1 MIYQVQFL
9 HGLKIRGIL
18 ETAMKKFLGK
28 FNIYHLEIIFL
39 LVIGLIPLLWYKE
52 GYIGFGH
59 DMGFPLAPVDNFLD
73 RLYTWTDRLGPF
85 GSNAVQVL
93 PGIFIHGLEAL
104 LSSFGLSLLAVQKI
118 TYIFWF
124 VLPGLT
130 MYMLLRYLHPAKED
144 FPVRISGSLFY
155 MMNHYLLQAW
165 VIAERTKFSIVA
177 ALPLVVLLIIK
188 VLHKKESPI
197 KNSILLALT
206 LFFLNGGEGIPLLIS
221 LFVVVVTATLSFF
234 FLSNES
240 FWSKTKRLLT
250 FSLLSAFFWILL
262 SSYWLYP
269 YITSYNQTFG
279 QRFDEAWG
287 TAGAISWSQGISIN
301 TSWINLFKLQG
312 IPDWYDKPD
321 HPYANIFFTNPLLL
335 FLSFL
340 FPALALAGLL
350 NLKNLSLL
358 LFKTRIFFLG
368 LLLVAIPLS
377 AGSHS
382 PLGIFY
388 DYLLVNLPGFVMFRS
403 GFFKFGM
410 IIWFAYAY
418 LIAVGLKG
426 IIDYLKAKSGNA
438 RKKYISIALLVV
450 YTTATFI
457 YNYPFLTG
465 VFFDYAKDKSTMVKV
480 PDYVLESKKEID
492 ESRFS
497 TRTLLLP
504 NSNIR
509 TEYIEYDWGYFSL
522 VVLQNSFSRKP
533 HVISSVLARRNER
546 DLIEGMLSEYVQFGN
561 SNLIKFTGID
571 KAIVQNDF
579 ISPDYEGNPLSGVIE
594 PFEKSQDFT
603 FRNSL
608 GRWDFYNYSK
618 DNLPQIY
625 SPSKVTFVSSLG
637 DDLDLVANLPGA
649 LDGDAYLW
657 SEFPDDSKKEI
668 FDKLVIQAR
677 CADCPPSETYQI
689 YFSTSRVLIPGT
701 IFYDLGKFVT
711 EARKNLAGSPIG
723 RVEMNLSSST
733 TLISDLGSLQA
744 KRDEK
749 GIKVAARDLVK
760 NLEEI
765 RLNLDQISDPKT
777 KRELLKKIRFFLSF
791 FLSYEIQWAASA
803 QPGPIKSDLTNLETE
818 LVRSIAEIEEKIG
831 QPKIKEDG
839 KTYKYSLDVPQAG
852 DYDFY
857 LYTPPSLTN
866 GTILSV
872 NKRIYRAQKL
882 DSNWHKVTKISLG
895 KSAALVEIARS
906 QKSTAKPVI
915 FAVLVKNALDFT
927 SPNIEFIA
935 LNQTKYLIRAKGNE
949 HFLIGFNSR
958 FDPNWS
964 LRKITQDTT
973 NYFTGDTRSFQNGK
987 VVEYERQ
994 DKHILTDLLFP
1005 GDGKKLYPTL
1015 KLNGLSSG
1023 WILSSQDPD
1032 PENVYLL
1039 EYNNQNEFYKALG
1052 VTLFSL
1058 FLISELYFFKIWKSE

>member
-1 MIYQVQFL
+1 MILQ
-9 HGLKIRGIL
+9 
-18 ETAMKKFLGK
+18 TKKLFSK
-28 FNIYHLEIIFL
+28 FNIYHFEITFL
-39 LVIGLIPLLWYKE
+39 LVLGLIPILWYKE

-59 DMGFPLAPVDNFLD
+59 DMGFPLAPVDHFLD

-85 GSNAVQVL
+85 GSNSVQVL
-93 PGIFIHGLEAL
+93 PGVFIHGLESL

-130 MYMLLRYLHPAKED
+130 MYILLRYLHPAKED

-155 MMNHYLLQAW
+155 MINHYLLQAW
-165 VIAERTKFSIVA
+165 IIAERTKFSIVA

-221 LFVVVVTATLSFF
+221 LFVVVVTAAISFF

-240 FWSKTKRLLT
+240 FWARIKRMLI
-250 FSLLSAFFWILL
+250 FFFLSALFWVLL
-262 SSYWLYP
+262 NSYWLYP

-279 QRFDEAWG
+279 ERFGEAWG

-312 IPDWYDKPD
+312 MPDWYNSPD
-321 HPYANIFFTNPLLL
+321 HPYASVFLTNPLLL
-335 FLSFL
+335 FLNLL
-340 FPALALAGLL
+340 FPVLVLAGLL
-350 NLKNLSLL
+350 NLKNLSGL
-358 LFKTRIFFLG
+358 LFKTRVFFLG

-377 AGSHS
+377 TGSHS

-418 LIAVGLKG
+418 LVAVGLKE
-426 IIDYLKAKSGNA
+426 IIDYLKTKSGNA
-438 RKKYISIALLVV
+438 QKYVSIALLVV
-450 YTTATFI
+450 YTIVILI

-465 VFFDYAKDKSTMVKV
+465 VFFDYAKDKSTMVKI
-480 PDYVLESKKEID
+480 PGYILESKKELD
-492 ESRFS
+492 NNKFS

-504 NSNIR
+504 NSDIR

-522 VVLQNSFSRKP
+522 VVLQNSLSRKP
-533 HVISSVLARRNER
+533 YVISNVLARSNER

-561 SNLIKFTGID
+561 SNLVKFTGID
-571 KAIVQNDF
+571 RAIVQSDF
-579 ISPDYEGNPLSGVIE
+579 ISPDYESNPLSGVTE
-594 PFEKSQDFT
+594 SFEKSRDFT
-603 FRNSL
+603 FKNSL
-608 GRWDFYNYSK
+608 GKWDFYNYSK
-618 DNLPQIY
+618 DSLPQIY

-637 DDLDLVANLPGA
+637 DDLELVANLPGV
-649 LDGDAYLW
+649 LDGDAFLW
-657 SEFPDDSKKEI
+657 SEFPDDSEKDI
-668 FDKLVIQAR
+668 FDKFVVQAR
-677 CADCPPSETYQI
+677 CADCPPSESYQI
-689 YFSTSRVLIPGT
+689 YFSTSKVLIPGT
-701 IFYDLGKFVT
+701 IFYELGKYVT
-711 EARKNLAGSPIG
+711 EAKKNLSGSPIAKLDI
-723 RVEMNLSSST
+723 NLSTST

-744 KRDEK
+744 KRNEQ

-765 RLNLDQISDPKT
+765 RLNLEEVSDPEAKT
-777 KRELLKKIRFFLSF
+777 KLLKKVRFFLSF
-791 FLSYEIQWAASA
+791 FLSYETQWVTSA
-803 QPGPIKSDLTNLETE
+803 QPGQIKSDLISLEAE
-818 LVRSIAEIEEKIG
+818 LRRSVAEIEEGIG
-831 QPKIKEDG
+831 QPKIEEDD

-852 DYDFY
+852 DYDLY
-857 LYTPPSLTN
+857 LYTPSSLIEEA
-866 GTILSV
+866 ILSV
-872 NKRIYRAQKL
+872 NKRIFRAQKL
-882 DSNWHKVTKISLG
+882 DSNWYQVTKVSL
-895 KSAALVEIARS
+895 AQPTTLIEIAKPQALIPR
-906 QKSTAKPVI
+906 PVI
-915 FAVLVKNALDFT
+915 FAVLVKNAPDFT
-927 SPNIEFIA
+927 SPNIEFVA
-935 LNQTKYLIRAKGNE
+935 LNQTKYLVRTKGSE
-949 HFLIGFNSR
+949 RFLIGFNSR

-973 NYFTGDTRSFQNGK
+973 NYFAGDTHSFQNGK

-994 DKHILTDLLFP
+994 DNHVITDLIFP

-1023 WILSSQDPD
+1023 WILNSQNLTQ
-1032 PENVYLL
+1032 ENVYLL
-1039 EYNNQNEFYKALG
+1039 EYNNQNDFYKALA
-1052 VTLFSL
+1052 VSITALIFISSIY
-1058 FLISELYFFKIWKSE
+1058 FLRYGKNK